1 MGHPEASN
9 KVRISKFENWNR
21 KYFLI
26 FNFMFPIERANNTM
40 IIY

>member
-1 MGHPEASN
+1 MGYLEVSN

-26 FNFMFPIERANNTM
+26 FNFMFFIERVNNIM